1 MKKRSIWVV
10 TLLVILL
17 LVVVAACVP
26 VATPATTPAPGTE
39 PAKPPAPTSTNT
51 DESMPAIPP
60 MSLQRQRTSG
70 TISKIDGNSL
80 TLTTAQGPVTVKINS
95 DNITIQN
102 VTTGTIADLRVGG
115 YIMAIG
121 PQDANGNIAATSIV
135 VRSQAQGAS
144 PTPPDGA
151 TAANPRTPRTGARR
165 GASGTLTKINGNILS
180 LTTAQGAMMVSI
192 SSDNTTIQN
201 FKTGTLADL
210 HEGQLLNVM
219 GSQDANG
226 TVTAT
231 FIIIQPLGQGAPPIP
246 PPGS

>member
-10 TLLVILL
+10 TLVVVLL
-17 LVVVAACVP
+17 LMVVASCVP
-26 VATPATTPAPGTE
+26 AATPNPTPAPGAA
-39 PAKPPAPTSTNT
+39 PATLPAPTSANT

-60 MSLQRQRTSG
+60 MSIQRQRTSG
-70 TISKIDGNSL
+70 TVSKIDGNSL
-80 TLTTAQGPVTVKINS
+80 TLTTAQGPMTVKINS

-102 VTTGTIADLRVGG
+102 VTTGTIADLRVGE

-121 PQDANGNIAATSIV
+121 PQDANGKIDATSV
-135 VRSQAQGAS
+135 MVRSQAQSTS

-151 TAANPRTPRTGARR
+151 TPANPRSPRTGARR
-165 GASGTLTKINGNILS
+165 SASGTLTNINGNT
-180 LTTAQGAMMVSI
+180 LTLASTQGPMTVSI

-219 GSQDANG
+219 GSPDANG

-231 FIIIQPLGQGAPPIP
+231 FIIIQPQVQGTPPTP